1 MYRLIKH
8 TDLHVVKN
16 VWNTLYNHNT
26 RLTPYQQYSYCSL
39 INEYSAVL
47 KRNHLK
53 NVIYELRDAHDQ
65 TVMLIPLLTING
77 AFSRFSPGGI
87 LITETIKFLIENHD
101 YKYFDLS
108 RGDEKYK
115 YAYGGKEH
123 FNYSYEIC
131 FEGTE

>member
-8 TDLHVVKN
+8 TDLHVVKD

-65 TVMLIPLLTING
+65 TVMLIPLHIETTKNKV
-77 AFSRFSPGGI
+77 SP
-87 LITETIKFLIENHD
+87 T
-101 YKYFDLS
+101 
-108 RGDEKYK
+108 
-115 YAYGGKEH
+115 YGVSSH
-123 FNYSYEIC
+123 NRDIW
-131 FEGTE
+131 T